1 MVMLIVIQHTS
12 WFNKFTAILYFHT
25 FISITSQF
33 VNFDEVSA
41 AADAAAAA
49 AAAIAA
55 TAAAAATV
63 AAASATAFYTL
74 WS

>member
-49 AAAIAA
+49 AATAA

>member
-1 MVMLIVIQHTS
+1 MLIVIQHTS

-33 VNFDEVSA
+33 VNFDEVSV

-49 AAAIAA
+49 AATAA